1 MEKSQNNKIE
11 ELEKNSKQLLEQ
23 AEEFYKQIG
32 KKYYEIHSTDAEECI
47 RDEVEK
53 LNEINIQLKYISEQI
68 EAYINGHIC
77 TACGGEISEDD
88 RFCPNCGKQIIRENT
103 STDNGNMQC
112 PRCGEVYEE
121 HQKFC
126 SKCGFLLSGEEMKQ
140 NILKEEQKESMQ
152 HVCPNCGAETDENMK
167 FCIICGKKLK

>member
-1 MEKSQNNKIE
+1 
-11 ELEKNSKQLLEQ
+11 
-23 AEEFYKQIG
+23 
-32 KKYYEIHSTDAEECI
+32 
-47 RDEVEK
+47 
-53 LNEINIQLKYISEQI
+53 
-68 EAYINGHIC
+68 
-77 TACGGEISEDD
+77 
-88 RFCPNCGKQIIRENT
+88 
-103 STDNGNMQC
+103 MQC